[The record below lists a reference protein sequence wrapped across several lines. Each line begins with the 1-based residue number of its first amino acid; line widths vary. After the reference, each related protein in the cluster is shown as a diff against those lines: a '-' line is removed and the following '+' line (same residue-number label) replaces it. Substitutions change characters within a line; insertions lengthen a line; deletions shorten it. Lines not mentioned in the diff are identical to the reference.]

1 MAKDRITPEKKKR
14 LLEIQT
20 ELLDVYIEE
29 ADPKQWTSPEKIRAE
44 IGERLAA
51 GEIDRDQATDELG
64 ERLATWKGQ
73 RYWEKKNANQTMTML
88 TTINRFIEQIEG
100 AGTPGAED
108 EAAAVERQIKAA
120 EQQVKKR
127 LARTRPRLIVNNK

>member
-1 MAKDRITPEKKKR
+1 MAKDRIPPEKKKR

-20 ELLDVYIEE
+20 ALLDVYIEE
-29 ADPKQWTSPEKIRAE
+29 ADPKNWTSPEKVRAE
-44 IGERLAA
+44 VTEKVAA
-51 GEIDRDQATDELG
+51 GELAGEQAAAELA

-88 TTINRFIEQIEG
+88 TGINRFIEQIEG
-100 AGTPGAED
+100 VGPPNAED
-108 EAAAVERQIKAA
+108 ERTAVERQIKAA

-127 LARTRPRLIVNNK
+127 LARTRPRLVVSNT